1 MFLDM
6 LAGYESEGRRLVQTG
21 TVVFADDQ
29 FINQMIMKMN
39 MEGLGIKEN
48 LKMYTDGMQTAI
60 AIEETLDIIYD

>member
-1 MFLDM
+1 M

-48 LKMYTDGMQTAI
+48 LKMYTDGI
-60 AIEETLDIIYD
+60 

>member
-1 MFLDM
+1 M